1 LWNPLIVFTITLF
14 SSATILM
21 MVQPMIGKM
30 LLPKFGGTPQ
40 VWCTCMAFFQFVLMA
55 GYAYAHGI
63 GTRLTVRRQV
73 TVHLAVVLIL
83 PLLSFIVFP
92 LGIAYRRLNPIGDEN
107 PTLWVLLL
115 LVLLI
120 GVPFFVVSTTAPLMQ
135 KWFSNTGHFAAK
147 DPYFLYAASNLGSM
161 LSLGLYIAVIEP
173 LTTLPWQGISWMI
186 GYGLLAGLTA
196 MCGLNV
202 LRGPVAKAEARGESL
217 TSPAPTDQ
225 ITEKTPPETH
235 ITETPP
241 ETVSETE
248 PPAAETNGDGAPEPE
263 SQADASETRETAGA
277 TAQLAGGEKPVAVK
291 GAKRWRK
298 KDKKADLSE
307 AITRTPAPNLKK
319 APTRPIAAVEVGGL
333 EASKPS
339 VWTILHWIMLAFV
352 PSSLFIGATTYAST
366 DIAAV
371 PLLWI
376 IPFGLYLLSF
386 ILVFSRLPNWVHQ
399 TMVLSLPVAILLL
412 VFLIVAEPMGLSI
425 SAFFGVPAVI
435 WKLIFHLVT
444 LFIVCMVCHG
454 ELARNRPATKYLTLF
469 YLCMSFGGLLGGS
482 FNAFAAPVIF
492 NTVTEYHL
500 VMAIAC
506 MLLPALD
513 FEQKSNLNR
522 WIDNALAIGLGLAAL
537 YAVIRWTSA
546 MMALGREGQV
556 VDYAQ
561 YLRLPGVKPG
571 LINAALIGMLVIGVI
586 CYIAHQRKGALGRFL
601 DVALPLALF
610 LLTLELLRRSPFE
623 NWNFTWLSNMFKVTD
638 ERIVVVFTIGLPVA
652 LCYGFAELPI
662 RFGLGVGAILLA
674 GAMHGGQGTAIDS
687 DGHGYTQILKLDRSF
702 FGTLKVEQ
710 RGLLLRDE
718 EAGGTATR
726 KYPSYHRL
734 LHGTTLHGMQRVGS
748 TEPLTYYHRTGPV
761 GLAYQAMITGANAKA
776 PVAFIGLGTGT
787 MASYVNPGQT
797 ATFYEIDQAVIDI
810 AENPEYFTYLKECK
824 EKGGNYV
831 FEIGD
836 ARLKLGDADD
846 HKYRVIVVDAFS
858 SDAIPVHLITKEAI
872 ELYFKKVTEDGLV
885 CIHISNRYLRLAPV
899 LGNIMKELGLAGV
912 RMYDGESDLGGDT
925 WHGKNASDWVILARK
940 PQYLRP
946 LLVFDRL
953 TSMNKSAYQMEMLAG
968 MLQPFHVPILAGDG
982 RWDDLEPKPL
992 QALWTDDFSN
1002 ILSIFRWE

>member
-1 LWNPLIVFTITLF
+1 MPSFLWNPLVVFTITLF

-63 GTRLTVRRQV
+63 GTRLSVRKQV
-73 TVHLAVVLIL
+73 IVHLAVVLIF
-83 PLLSFIVFP
+83 PLLSFLIFP

-135 KWFSNTGHFAAK
+135 KWFSNTGHAAAK

-161 LSLGLYIAVIEP
+161 VSLVLYIAVIEP
-173 LTTLPWQGISWMI
+173 LTTLPLQGISWML
-186 GYGLLAGLTA
+186 GYGLLAAMTA

-202 LRGPVAKAEARGESL
+202 LRGPIARAEARGESL
-217 TSPAPTDQ
+217 TPPAPPPDQ
-225 ITEKTPPETH
+225 ITEKAPPETH
-235 ITETPP
+235 ITEKAPDAG
-241 ETVSETE
+241 ETDGDAG
-248 PPAAETNGDGAPEPE
+248 AAEHSNSNGAPDGEGE
-263 SQADASETRETAGA
+263 TSEQKETAA
-277 TAQLAGGEKPVAVK
+277 AAAQLGEKPVAVK

-307 AITRTPAPNLKK
+307 AITRTPAAALKR
-319 APTRPIAAVEVGGL
+319 APARPIAEVETAGL
-333 EASKPS
+333 TASKPS
-339 VWTILHWIMLAFV
+339 MWTILYWIMLAFV

-399 TMVLSLPVAILLL
+399 SMVLSLPVAILLL
-412 VFLIVAEPMGLSI
+412 VFLIVSEISI
-425 SAFFGVPAVI
+425 QSFFGLPGIV
-435 WKLIFHLVT
+435 WKLIFHMAT

-513 FEQKSNLNR
+513 FEQKSSLNR

-546 MMALGREGQV
+546 MMALGREGRV
-556 VDYAQ
+556 VDYSA
-561 YLRLPGVKPG
+561 YMRLPGVKPG
-571 LINAALIGMLVIGVI
+571 LVNAVFIGAIVVGIIFYV
-586 CYIAHQRKGALGRFL
+586 AHSRKGSLGRLL

-623 NWNFTWLSNMFKVTD
+623 NWNFTWLSNMFKVSD
-638 ERIVVVFTIGLPVA
+638 ERIVVVFTVGLPVA

-674 GAMHGGQGTAIDS
+674 GAMHGGQGMAVDS
-687 DGHGYTQILKLDRSF
+687 DGRGYTQILKLDRSF

-710 RGLLLRDE
+710 RGLIFNNEKL
-718 EAGGTATR
+718 A
-726 KYPSYHRL
+726 SYHRL

-748 TEPLTYYHRTGPV
+748 VEPLTYYHRTGPV
-761 GLAYQAMITGANAKA
+761 GLAYQAMITGANDKA

-810 AENPEYFTYLKECK
+810 AENPDYFTYLKECK

-836 ARLKLGDADD
+836 ARLKLENAPD

-872 ELYFKKVTEDGLV
+872 QLYFNKVAEDGLV

-912 RMYDGESDLGGDT
+912 RMYDGEADLGGDT

-946 LLVFDRL
+946 LRLFDRL
-953 TSMNKSAYQMEMLAG
+953 TSMNKTAYQMEMLAG

-982 RWDDLEPKPL
+982 RWDDLEPKPQ